1 MFGLR
6 FYWLF
11 NWGGRYQMRT
21 ILVIGLGSGFG
32 GGLRSLI
39 DLLMFD
45 LGLSTLPVS
54 TFLINVSGSFVIGYL
69 VGLWGNDR
77 VMPADKWHFWVT
89 GFCGGYTTFSAFS
102 WQVIDLLR
110 QGEGTIAGFY
120 AASSTALGLV
130 AVWIGL
136 SFNHRRAEQR

>member
-1 MFGLR
+1 
-6 FYWLF
+6 
-11 NWGGRYQMRT
+11 MRT

-39 DLLMFD
+39 DLLVFN

-54 TFLINVSGSFVIGYL
+54 TFLVNVSGSFVIGYI
-69 VGLWGNDR
+69 VGLLGNDR
-77 VMPADKWHFWVT
+77 VMLADKWHFWVT

-120 AASSTALGLV
+120 AASSIALGLV

-136 SFNHRRAEQR
+136 SFNHRRAEQL

>member
-1 MFGLR
+1 
-6 FYWLF
+6 
-11 NWGGRYQMRT
+11 MRT

-77 VMPADKWHFWVT
+77 VMSTDKWHFWVT

-120 AASSTALGLV
+120 AASSIALGLV